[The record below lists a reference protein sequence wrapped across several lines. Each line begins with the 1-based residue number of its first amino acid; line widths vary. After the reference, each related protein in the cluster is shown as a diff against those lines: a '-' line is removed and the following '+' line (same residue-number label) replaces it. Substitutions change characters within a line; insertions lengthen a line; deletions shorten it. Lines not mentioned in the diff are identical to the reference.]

1 MVRKASGSE
10 KKTIGGK
17 LSAIYHKLVKLGHP
31 KEVPDKLK
39 KTAECTITTN
49 ITDADWKD
57 ILNLMILKSDALDKV
72 SESTD
77 KTHTLEMNEP
87 TLSKVYN
94 GLFSMVKASS
104 INNKGA
110 VKESFKAPF
119 TTKSAYVKEQDAG
132 NKAPED
138 EMDADMMGMCMNM
151 RGMYGYMC
159 NEPYPY
165 GQPLSE
171 EDIGKYLGQNDLT
184 EFAEKYGINN
194 FDDFMVFCDT
204 MKTNLGGE
212 DVETGVTQLKDAVFM
227 AGLKYLFSFDNPLS
241 EDAVRGM
248 LDVMGRA
255 FDDLGDCMDN
265 SDGIKKAN
273 DQMKG
278 MGMTEKTLNPENS
291 QNSDNLTKNTKDE
304 KNNNKDLTEVKE
316 MESLEKVINMI
327 KEKYETT
334 EPVTPENLDV
344 VVGKILAKNDELEG
358 ELENIKLTAV
368 KESAKAELIGLG
380 YEEKGVKETIDGCE
394 NEKEISKTLET
405 MKKFTPTKVTEK
417 TIETKEEKKE
427 ETKVEEKTE
436 EGERKTVIEIEKKES
451 EVVVSDENKNFK
463 KIFNEIQKL

>member
-1 MVRKASGSE
+1 MKYPFCEVRKGSGTDIEFVVNVHGVETAYNFMVRKASGSE

-17 LSAIYHKLVKLGHP
+17 LSAMYHKHVKLGHI

-77 KTHTLEMNEP
+77 KTLTLDMNEP

-94 GLFSMVKASS
+94 GLFNMVKASS
-104 INNKGA
+104 LNNKGA

-119 TTKSAYVKEQDAG
+119 TMKSAYVKEQDAG
-132 NKAPED
+132 EGNGNGEED
-138 EMDADMMGMCMNM
+138 DADMMSMTMNM

-165 GQPLSE
+165 GEPLSE
-171 EDIGKYLGQNDLT
+171 EDIAKYLGQNDLT
-184 EFAEKYGINN
+184 GFAEKYGIES

-212 DVETGVTQLKDAVFM
+212 DIETGVTQLKDAVFM
-227 AGLKYLFSFDNPLS
+227 AGLNYLFSFDNPLS

-255 FDDLGDCMDN
+255 FDDIGDCMDN
-265 SDGIKKAN
+265 SDDIKKAN

-278 MGMTEKTLNPENS
+278 MGMTEKTLKPENS
-291 QNSDNLTKNTKDE
+291 QNSENLTKNTKDE
-304 KNNNKDLTEVKE
+304 KNNNKDTEVKD
-316 MESLEKVINMI
+316 MEVIEKVINLI
-327 KEKYETT
+327 KEKFETT
-334 EPVTPENLDV
+334 EEVTPKNLDTV
-344 VVGKILAKNDELEG
+344 IGIILSRNDGLEAELES
-358 ELENIKLTAV
+358 IKITSV
-368 KESAKAELIGLG
+368 KEKAISELTGLG
-380 YEEKGVKETIDGCE
+380 
-394 NEKEISKTLET
+394 
-405 MKKFTPTKVTEK
+405 
-417 TIETKEEKKE
+417 
-427 ETKVEEKTE
+427 
-436 EGERKTVIEIEKKES
+436 
-451 EVVVSDENKNFK
+451 
-463 KIFNEIQKL
+463 